1 MSDALIVGL
10 ISAGVTLVGIVV
22 SLIGIIASSKATRD
36 EVAHKLDTNQQVMS
50 NEISNIKTELQEVK
64 VDVRSHNHYAQL
76 FSENIPMIKEIPV
89 IKEKVSVCNKRVADI
104 EDDIRFYHR
113 HNNDD

>member
-22 SLIGIIASSKATRD
+22 SLIGIIVSSKTTRN
-36 EVAHKLDTNQQVMS
+36 EVAHKLDTNQQVMN
-50 NEISNIKTELQEVK
+50 NEISHIKDEIHEMK
-64 VDVRSHNHYAQL
+64 EDVRSHNHYAKL
-76 FSENIPMIKEIPV
+76 FSDHIPMIKEIPV
-89 IKEKVSVCNKRVADI
+89 IKEKVSVSNKRLSDV

-113 HNNDD
+113 HNDD